1 MTFNPGQ
8 GEGIPERLLQDRIP
22 RPGDSISYFD
32 ARTQMWRDAI
42 ITKDLSNRWP
52 NYFNIAYDDGTQ
64 DGLYLIRNTRWTFRH
79 REDNFAAIEAQRL
92 DDHLSSL
99 KPTPETTPE
108 QFFLDDSDA
117 SSVDIF
123 NKSHGESLEWDMA
136 GIHLESSYASTPVH
150 DDPIPTDVPL
160 NQVCRLDTNLPL
172 TSTWRTS
179 TDTSILRQDT
189 VPKEKRRLAQPR
201 RPLPAEFPE
210 IRGFL
215 PRFARRLDPFKK
227 KEKP

>member
-1 MTFNPGQ
+1 
-8 GEGIPERLLQDRIP
+8 
-22 RPGDSISYFD
+22 
-32 ARTQMWRDAI
+32 MWRDAV

-215 PRFARRLDPFKK
+215 PRFARRLNPFKK